1 MQDPP
6 PEDNAEDRTAEDHD
20 TGKRGPALF
29 EATLY
34 PYRSLPWSG
43 FRWLMTAVASLFLIR
58 GGMLAA
64 EGAWPVAIYF
74 GLGFLLIYFAFRLN
88 YRAGRLLE
96 TVRLTRDELLIR
108 RIHPNGRVE
117 EWRLQPTWVRVDAIP
132 TSEALGAPV
141 AEVRLSSHGRRLAIG
156 RFLTDAERESFSEA
170 LRAALALARSA
181 PHISS

>member
-6 PEDNAEDRTAEDHD
+6 PEDNAEDRDAEDHD

-74 GLGFLLIYFAFRLN
+74 GLGILLI
-88 YRAGRLLE
+88 
-96 TVRLTRDELLIR
+96 
-108 RIHPNGRVE
+108 
-117 EWRLQPTWVRVDAIP
+117 
-132 TSEALGAPV
+132 
-141 AEVRLSSHGRRLAIG
+141 
-156 RFLTDAERESFSEA
+156 
-170 LRAALALARSA
+170 
-181 PHISS
+181 

>member
-6 PEDNAEDRTAEDHD
+6 PDDNAEGRE
-20 TGKRGPALF
+20 PAKQPAAGRAPPLF

-34 PYRSLPWSG
+34 PHRSLPWSG
-43 FRWLMTAVASLFLIR
+43 FRWLMAFVASLFLIR

-132 TSEALGAPV
+132 TSEAVGAPL

-170 LRAALALARSA
+170 LRAALVLARSA
-181 PHISS
+181 PHVSS